1 MRGEPV
7 IGFEEALAIVRDVPV
22 ASTVETVA
30 LSSALG
36 RVLARTIPSAIDSPP
51 FDKSAMDGFAV
62 GAGDDSSRY
71 RILETVA
78 AGGTARQTVRAGEC
92 ARIMTGAMIP
102 EGAGRVIRK
111 ELVEERD
118 GFIYPTAPE
127 PGDNVIRRGSSVRAG
142 EPVLRPKVI
151 GPQDVG
157 ILAASGV
164 ASVAVARPPSVGIL
178 STGSEIVPAGGPLG
192 PGQIYNSNG
201 PQLVAQ
207 LEAMRC
213 PATVLSTVVDS
224 PEPLTRA
231 LEAGLSSHDVVLL
244 TGGVSEGD
252 FDYVPRCLAD
262 LGATIR
268 FHHVSIKPGK
278 PTLFASAAVP
288 RSGISSGTEDR
299 FVFGLPGN
307 PVSTFVIFE
316 LLVKPFL
323 YRRMGLAWTPPSWRG
338 TLASAVR
345 RKQAERTEF
354 LPVRVEAGLVHPV
367 PYHGSSHLNALSQA
381 QGLIRMD
388 QGVTLLPEGTP
399 VDVRPV

>member
-1 MRGEPV
+1 M
-7 IGFEEALAIVRDVPV
+7 VRAVPG
-22 ASTVETVA
+22 SGSVETVA
-30 LSSALG
+30 LARALG
-36 RVLARTIPSAIDSPP
+36 RVLALPVRSAIDSPP

-62 GAGDDSSRY
+62 GAGADSGRY

-92 ARIMTGAMIP
+92 VRIMTGAMIP
-102 EGAGRVIRK
+102 TGTGRVIRK
-111 ELVEERD
+111 EFVEERE

-142 EPVLRPKVI
+142 EPVLLPKVI

-157 ILAASGV
+157 VLAASGA
-164 ASVAVARPPSVGIL
+164 ASVSVARPPSVGIL
-178 STGSEIVPAGGPLG
+178 STGSEIVPPGGPLG
-192 PGQIYNSNG
+192 VGQIYNSNG
-201 PQLVAQ
+201 PQLVAH
-207 LEAMRC
+207 LEAVRC
-213 PATVLSTVVDS
+213 PATLLPTVVDS
-224 PEPLTRA
+224 PDLLTRA
-231 LEAGLSSHDVVLL
+231 LEAGLSSHEVVLL

-252 FDYVPRCLAD
+252 FDYVPRCLED

-268 FHHVSIKPGK
+268 FHRVSIKPGK
-278 PTLFASAAVP
+278 PTLFASK
-288 RSGISSGTEDR
+288 GDQ
-299 FVFGLPGN
+299 FLFGLPGN

-323 YRRMGLAWTPPSWRG
+323 YRRMGLDWEPPSWRG

-354 LPVRVEAGLVHPV
+354 LPVRLEAGLVHPV
-367 PYHGSSHLNALSQA
+367 PYHGSSHLNALSLA
-381 QGLIRMD
+381 QGLIRLD
-388 QGVTLLPEGTP
+388 QGVTMLPEGTP